1 MRELEAL
8 NYNVL
13 VRGHGDI
20 IFKHNNP
27 SDYQKM
33 IDTLAGYTIPLDDI
47 LIGGGSK
54 SKPTKA
60 LEGKFKAHGWA
71 PEIIKIQDTHTYL
84 TTGVSDGID
93 CLTHEIDH
101 FIYTGKIGI
110 EIEWNN
116 KDTFFD
122 RDLGAFGAL
131 YQRGIVDVGVIITRG
146 ATLQELVHSQKY
158 GTSTTHWNKL
168 VNKINLGIGGNFPL
182 IALGIP
188 YTTVR

>member
-1 MRELEAL
+1 MIELETL
-8 NYNVL
+8 GYNVL
-13 VRGHGDI
+13 VRGHADL

-27 SDYQKM
+27 SDYQNM
-33 IDTLAGYTIPLDDI
+33 VDTLSGYTIPLDDI

-60 LEGKFKAHGWA
+60 LEAKFNAHGWT
-71 PEIIKIQDTHTYL
+71 PETIQIQDQYTYL
-84 TTGVSDGID
+84 TSGVTDGIG
-93 CLTHEIDH
+93 CITHEIDH
-101 FIYTGKIGI
+101 FIHTGKIGV

-122 RDLGAFGAL
+122 RDLGAFGVL
-131 YQRGIVDVGVIITRG
+131 YQKGIVDVGVIITRG
-146 ATLQELVHSQKY
+146 STLQELLHSQKY

-168 VNKINLGIGGNFPL
+168 INKIGLGIGGNFPL